1 MGPPDGRSN
10 PVTFSTVVLSTYV
23 SSKAT
28 VGANV
33 FTQSHGKSNNG
44 QEALI
49 ELGWSQTDRQHG
61 LNARVHSQIPFRK
74 CALCFSAIAAL
85 SKFASISDLRIMG
98 PEVSTASF
106 SKNTNVWTSTDN

>member
-49 ELGWSQTDRQHG
+49 ELFWSQTDRQHV

-74 CALCFSAIAAL
+74 CALCFSAFEAM
-85 SKFASISDLRIMG
+85 SKFASISNLRIM
-98 PEVSTASF
+98 ASEF
-106 SKNTNVWTSTDN
+106 SMSSFLII